1 MLKLA
6 WKNIFRNKRRS
17 LLSASAIFF
26 AVLFV
31 ASMLSLYEAM
41 VNDMR
46 ENTIN
51 HQLGN
56 INVKTKKY
64 IENERILPLQF
75 YIENVYE
82 KIDIINKVDGVQGA
96 TPVTKIPAMTFLGD
110 ETNNVMIYGID
121 FETSRYFDLGTLN
134 EGSFPNNS
142 KEVLISSKLANE
154 MNIRSGDSFTF
165 LTKTAIGGSNAL
177 GVTVSGIYSS
187 NDLDMNNLNFF
198 ISVDQLSK
206 TLRMNNG
213 ATEILVFTDSK
224 VNDEEIQNALNDE
237 TLSALSWTKNSL
249 IGQLMDYMKI
259 IYGFIQVIFLLFAST
274 IILNT
279 TMMSIIERKR
289 EIATL
294 VSLGYS
300 PHWVRRLFLLET
312 ALLTL
317 IASIV
322 GSILGGIVI
331 STLNKTGLDM
341 IAMGGESVSGFAM
354 SNMVYPYLPFENFV
368 ILCLIAILISGL
380 TCFFPTR
387 RVLKV
392 EPAKALHDET

>member
-1 MLKLA
+1 MFKLA

-17 LLSASAIFF
+17 ILSASAIFF

-31 ASMLSLYEAM
+31 STMLSLYEAM
-41 VNDMR
+41 IMDMKD
-46 ENTIN
+46 NTIN

-56 INVKTKKY
+56 INIKSKKY

-75 YIENVYE
+75 YIENYE
-82 KIDIINKVDGVQGA
+82 EIISKVTSIEGVIGA
-96 TPVTKIPAMTFLGD
+96 TPVTKIPSMTFLG
-110 ETNNVMIYGID
+110 EESYNVITYGID
-121 FETSRYFDLGTLN
+121 FESTRYFDQGILN
-134 EGSFPNNS
+134 EGSFPTHD

-154 MNIRSGDSFTF
+154 MNIKTGDAFTF

-177 GVTVSGIYSS
+177 GVIVSGIYSS
-187 NDLDMNNLNFF
+187 NDMDMNNLNFF
-198 ISVDQLSK
+198 ISIDQLSK

-213 ATEILVFTDSK
+213 TTEILIFTDTSVK
-224 VNDEEIQNALNDE
+224 PEEVQNIINDD
-237 TLSALSWTKNSL
+237 TLAALSWRENNF
-249 IGQLMDYMKI
+249 IGQMLDLVKG
-259 IYGFIQVIFLLFAST
+259 IYGFIQVLFLLFAST

-294 VSLGYS
+294 IALGYDA
-300 PHWVRRLFLLET
+300 HWVRRLFLFET
-312 ALLTL
+312 ALLTF
-317 IASIV
+317 IASVIGSIV
-322 GSILGGIVI
+322 GAISISI
-331 STLNKTGLDM
+331 LNKTGLDM

-354 SNMVYPYLPFENFV
+354 SSYVYPYLPFENF
-368 ILCLIAILISGL
+368 IYLSLLAIIISTL

-387 RVLKV
+387 KVLKV

>member
-1 MLKLA
+1 MFKLA

-41 VNDMR
+41 VNDMK

-51 HQLGN
+51 HQIGN

-75 YIENVYE
+75 YIEDVYE
-82 KIDIINKVDGVQGA
+82 KINKITKIEGVEGA
-96 TPVTKIPAMTFLGD
+96 TPVTKLPAMTFLGD
-110 ETNNVMIYGID
+110 ETNNVIVYGID

-134 EGSFPNNS
+134 EGSFPKND

-154 MNIRSGDSFTF
+154 MDIRTGDSFTF

-198 ISVDQLSK
+198 ISVEQLSK
-206 TLRMNNG
+206 TLRMKNG
-213 ATEILVFTDSK
+213 ATEILVFTNSK
-224 VNDEEIQNALNDE
+224 VSDEEVQKVLNDDS
-237 TLSALSWTKNSL
+237 LAALSWKKNTL
-249 IGQLMDYMKI
+249 IGQLIDYMKI
-259 IYGFIQVIFLLFAST
+259 IYGYIQVIFLLFAST

-294 VSLGYS
+294 VALGYS

-331 STLNKTGLDM
+331 SILNRTGLDM

-354 SNMVYPYLPFENFV
+354 SNIVYPYLPIENFI
-368 ILCLIAILISGL
+368 ILCVIAILISGL

-387 RVLKV
+387 RVLKI

>member
-1 MLKLA
+1 MFKLA

-41 VNDMR
+41 VNDMK

-75 YIENVYE
+75 YIEDVYE
-82 KIDIINKVDGVQGA
+82 KIDKITNVEGVQGA

-121 FETSRYFDLGTLN
+121 FNTSRYFDLGTLN
-134 EGSFPNNS
+134 EGSFPKNE

-154 MNIRSGDSFTF
+154 MNIRSGDAFTF

-198 ISVDQLSK
+198 ISVEQLSK
-206 TLRMNNG
+206 TLRMKNG
-213 ATEILVFTDSK
+213 ATEILVFTNSK
-224 VNDEEIQNALNDE
+224 VSDEEIQNVLNDDK
-237 TLSALSWTKNSL
+237 LSALSWTKNSL
-249 IGQLMDYMKI
+249 IGQMMDYMKI

-294 VSLGYS
+294 VALGYS

-312 ALLTL
+312 ALLTF

-322 GSILGGIVI
+322 GSILGAIVI
-331 STLNKTGLDM
+331 TTLNKTGLDM

-354 SNMVYPYLPFENFV
+354 SNMVYPYLPLENFI
-368 ILCLIAILISGL
+368 ILCVIAILISGL

-387 RVLKV
+387 RVLKI